1 MSYTV
6 RAEWDETGWWVVTVP
21 AVPGAITQCRRLDQV
36 PADAAEIIEIQTGKP
51 VDPAEID
58 IQWWVPGEAG
68 SAAERAATLRQEA
81 EALVA
86 QAAEEG
92 RRAVH
97 RLRQAGFSYRDIGG
111 MTGMSYQRA
120 QQIGSRRSRH

>member
-21 AVPGAITQCRRLDQV
+21 AVPGAISQCRRLDQV
-36 PADAAEIIEIQTGKP
+36 PADAAEVIEIQTGKP
-51 VDPAEID
+51 VDSADID
-58 IQWWVPGEAG
+58 VQWWVPGEAG
-68 SAAERAATLRQEA
+68 SAAERAAKLRQEA
-81 EALVA
+81 EALVE
-86 QAAEEG
+86 QATEEG

-97 RLRQAGFSYRDIGG
+97 RLRQVGFSYRDIGG

-120 QQIGSRRSRH
+120 QQIGSCRSGR